1 MEAKKTKRADLES
14 KRPLFLQ
21 IGFVISLGLALLAF
35 ELNSPVTPTDVFGPI
50 EKSNHD
56 IDELMPITRPE
67 EKPLELP
74 KPVVIE
80 RIEIIDNTTLIGEE
94 KLDLTSEANSKT
106 FIDPS
111 TLITPEEVKEETVF
125 IMGTL
130 DQNPEFPGGMLGLK
144 KFLANSV
151 EYPVFAQEQGIQGT
165 VYLTFIISK
174 TGKVEQVKLLRGTDP
189 VLDKEALRVVNSMP
203 DWKPGKQGGN
213 PVKVSFQVPIKFS
226 LQM

>member
-35 ELNSPVTPTDVFGPI
+35 EVNSPINPADVFGPL
-50 EKSNHD
+50 EKSNNV

-74 KPVVIE
+74 KPIVIE
-80 RIEIIDNTTLIGEE
+80 RIEIIDNTDLIAGDEPIMN
-94 KLDLTSEANSKT
+94 SEADSKT

-111 TLITPEEVKEETVF
+111 TLIKPEEVKEETVF

-130 DQNPEFPGGMLGLK
+130 EQNPEFPGGMLGLQ
-144 KFLANSV
+144 KFLSNSV
-151 EYPVFAQEQGIQGT
+151 KYPVFAQEQGIQGT

-174 TGKVEQVKLLRGTDP
+174 TGKVEQVKLLRGADP

-203 DWKPGKQGGN
+203 DWKPGKQSGN